1 MYKKK
6 NNLYND
12 YSDELMIM
20 FCSNFRLD
28 KNMLD
33 EKIQSAKDAKID
45 EKFYPTQMLY
55 PSSKTNQY
63 MLNLGK
69 HIFIVGHKN

>member
-1 MYKKK
+1 
-6 NNLYND
+6 
-12 YSDELMIM
+12 
-20 FCSNFRLD
+20 
-28 KNMLD
+28 MLD

-69 HIFIVGHKN
+69 HVLFWDTKIEEAILN

>member
-1 MYKKK
+1 MILI
-6 NNLYND
+6 NWR
-12 YSDELMIM
+12 YSV
-20 FCSNFRLD
+20 CSNFRLD

-45 EKFYPTQMLY
+45 EKFYPTQILY
-55 PSSKTNQY
+55 PSSKTIQY

-69 HIFIVGHKN
+69 YV

>member
-1 MYKKK
+1 
-6 NNLYND
+6 
-12 YSDELMIM
+12 
-20 FCSNFRLD
+20 
-28 KNMLD
+28 MLD

-69 HIFIVGHKN
+69 HVFILRHKN